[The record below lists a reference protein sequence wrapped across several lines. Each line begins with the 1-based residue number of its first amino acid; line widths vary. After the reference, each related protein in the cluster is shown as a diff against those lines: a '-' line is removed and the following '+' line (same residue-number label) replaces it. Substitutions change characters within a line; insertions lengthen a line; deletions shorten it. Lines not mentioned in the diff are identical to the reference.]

1 MGNGFINSLTFE
13 NILQT
18 SSSTQND
25 EEFLKKKTKSK
36 KQILT
41 FYSTFKFY
49 LSKYELDGI
58 RKYRIDCLIKRAK
71 SKFIK
76 SLHYSMN
83 YCLNLNVKRLPQS
96 FVLNIK
102 IDYNKKY
109 LNKTIEEI
117 YTQFKII
124 PSLSEILEKKLVHKG
139 KEELFKILMKGTFHY
154 VYKIYL
160 LSRLYQRH
168 KNQVIRKNGVGVGVL
183 YDYIANNL
191 CNYYI
196 FSEVS
201 QFKRGESKKI
211 KKIFETKKNKD

>member
-1 MGNGFINSLTFE
+1 MGNGFIKNLAFE
-13 NILQT
+13 SALQT
-18 SSSTQND
+18 SSATQKN
-25 EEFLKKKTKSK
+25 EEPLKKNTKNK
-36 KQILT
+36 KQILA

-49 LSKYELDGI
+49 LNKYELDGV

-76 SLHYSMN
+76 SLHYAMN

-102 IDYNKKY
+102 IDFNKKY

-124 PSLSEILEKKLVHKG
+124 PPLSEILEKKLVHKG
-139 KEELFKILMKGTFHY
+139 KEELFKILMTGTFHY
-154 VYKIYL
+154 VYQIYL
-160 LSRLYQRH
+160 MSRLYQRH
-168 KNQVIRKNGVGVGVL
+168 KNQVTRKNGVGVGVL

-201 QFKRGESKKI
+201 RFKKIETKKI

>member
-1 MGNGFINSLTFE
+1 MGSGCIKLSLDSS
-13 NILQT
+13 LQT
-18 SSSTQND
+18 SSSTPKND
-25 EEFLKKKTKSK
+25 EPLKKNTKNK
-36 KQILT
+36 KQILA

-49 LSKYELDGI
+49 LNKYELDGI

-76 SLHYSMN
+76 SLHYAMN

-109 LNKTIEEI
+109 LDKTIEEI
-117 YTQFKII
+117 YTQFEIL
-124 PSLSEILEKKLVHKG
+124 PSLSEILEKKLIHKG
-139 KEELFKILMKGTFHY
+139 KEEVFKLLMKGTFHY
-154 VYKIYL
+154 VYHIYL
-160 LSRLYQRH
+160 MSRLYQRH
-168 KNQVIRKNGVGVGVL
+168 KNQVTRKNGIGVGVL

-196 FSEVS
+196 FSEVT
-201 QFKRGESKKI
+201 QFKRGENKKI
-211 KKIFETKKNKD
+211 KKIFETKKK

>member
-117 YTQFKII
+117 
-124 PSLSEILEKKLVHKG
+124 LEKKLVHKG

-201 QFKRGESKKI
+201 QFKRIESKKI